1 MEQPKHAA
9 LQAHVQKLRVKD
21 IRHFFSIMRK
31 QRDVLD
37 ADSLFP
43 HYGITVGE
51 FSTAYVVNM
60 AQRSSHATDTSP
72 PEQHKQKPTHKT

>member
-21 IRHFFSIMRK
+21 IRHLFSIMRK
-31 QRDVLD
+31 QRDILN

-60 AQRSSHATDTSP
+60 AYRGNNSAPQEDSSSP
-72 PEQHKQKPTHKT
+72 PQKKPRT

>member
-60 AQRSSHATDTSP
+60 TQRASHATDTLP
-72 PEQHKQKPTHKT
+72 LDQHKQKPPRKT

>member
-1 MEQPKHAA
+1 MQMEHPKHAA
-9 LQAHVQKLRVKD
+9 LQAHVQNLRVKD

-37 ADSLFP
+37 ANSLFP
-43 HYGITVGE
+43 HYGLTVGE

-60 AQRSSHATDTSP
+60 SQRSASNK
-72 PEQHKQKPTHKT
+72 PESAS